1 MRFPLKII
9 LAVLLLGLTTSCF
22 NDDRDDN
29 VILASEINDFV
40 WKGMNALYLYKDNI
54 PNLANDRFSSDQEY
68 GNYLNSFSTPEDL
81 FESLIY
87 QRETVDRFSW
97 IVDDYIA
104 LEQLFSGVFTTNGME
119 FSLIFAPNS
128 STEVF
133 GVIRLVLPNSE
144 ADNNNLKR
152 GDIFYAI
159 NGNLIT
165 ENNLSDLLNQETYTL
180 NLGLFNDN
188 GTPETTDDTID
199 PGIENVTISK
209 VPYTENPV
217 FRTEIID
224 LESEKLGYI
233 MYNGF
238 TNEFDNQL
246 NNAFGEFKSNSV
258 QHLVLDLRY
267 NPGGSV
273 NTATLLGSMVTGQFN
288 GDVFTKLIYNNDL
301 QSFNTLFNFTNTLN
315 DGSAINS
322 LNLDKVYVLTTG
334 RSASA
339 SEMVINSLRAHL
351 GNINVIQIGT
361 NTTGKSQ
368 ASITAYDSPD
378 LGREGANPNHTYA
391 MQPLVAIGVN
401 KNDEEVPSSGLVP
414 TIELE
419 ENPFNYG
426 VLGNENEPL
435 LAAAIANI
443 LGTGRIS
450 SPVLHNIELVK
461 DSNDFNPLEGGMI
474 IDNHVL
480 KGNLNRLQF
489 DQ

>member
-119 FSLIFAPNS
+119 FSLFFAPNS

-199 PGIENVTISK
+199 PGTENVTISK

-419 ENPFNYG
+419 ENPFSYG
-426 VLGNENEPL
+426 VIGNENEPL

-474 IDNHVL
+474 IDNNVL

>member
-29 VILASEINDFV
+29 VILADEINDFV
-40 WKGMNALYLYKDNI
+40 WKGMNAVYLYKDNI
-54 PNLANDRFSSDQEY
+54 PNLADNRFSSNQEY
-68 GNYLNSFSTPEDL
+68 DNYLNSFSAPEDL

-104 LEQLFSGVFTTNGME
+104 LEQFLSGVFTTNGME
-119 FSLIFAPNS
+119 FSLFFAPNS
-128 STEVF
+128 NTEVF

-159 NGNLIT
+159 DSNLLT
-165 ENNLSDLLNQETYTL
+165 ENNFSDLLNQETYTL

-188 GTPETTDDTID
+188 GTPETSDDTID
-199 PGIENVTISK
+199 PGTENITISK
-209 VPYTENPV
+209 IPYTENPV

-224 LESEKLGYI
+224 VDGEKLGYI

-238 TNEFDNQL
+238 TSEFDNEL
-246 NNAFGEFKSNSV
+246 NNAFGVFKSNSV

-273 NTATLLGSMVTGQFN
+273 NTATLLGSMVTGQYN

-334 RSASA
+334 KSASA
-339 SEMVINSLRAHL
+339 SEMIINSLRAHL
-351 GNINVIQIGT
+351 GNSNVIQLGT
-361 NTTGKSQ
+361 TTTGKSQ
-368 ASITAYDSPD
+368 ASITVYDSPD
-378 LGREGANPNHTYA
+378 LGRDGANPNHTYA

-401 KNDEEVPSSGLVP
+401 KNDEQVPSSGLVP
-414 TIELE
+414 TFELE

-426 VLGNENEPL
+426 ILGNENEPL

-450 SPVLHNIELVK
+450 YPVLQNIELVK
-461 DSNDFNPLEGGMI
+461 DSNDFNPLEGGLI
-474 IDNHVL
+474 IDNNVL
-480 KGNLNRLQF
+480 KGILNRLQF
-489 DQ
+489 NQ